1 MHCWFL
7 SCLVPYW
14 LCFDIF
20 VRRVV
25 LRLSTLRASLA
36 LLLAL
41 AALGFLPMIFPAV
54 IPGGDPEWYRSHH
67 TGSLST
73 PTDFAVVLLK
83 FHPLAYVHTFA
94 FGAVLARVRH
104 LLGQAMENASRAN
117 PAGAGADGAPGSNG
131 GETACPLS
139 ALMSEERLPASAIP
153 PPPPPLSVRTLALV
167 FRLGASVGYFGL
179 LLMFNLP
186 ELRPI
191 SFKLSARLSVLMLLQ
206 GLVLVGLTPLPQP
219 ASIIVLPE
227 GYQPVGS
234 VKPRSYF
241 LRDPVEAILAFS
253 PAALGDLSYA
263 QYLVQ
268 FLVLRLW
275 PIKPIGST
283 LELLG
288 FFALLLGTSQ
298 LLVLF
303 VVRPAAKL
311 FLR

>member
-14 LCFDIF
+14 LCYDIF

-25 LRLSTLRASLA
+25 LHLTSLRSSLA

-41 AALGFLPMIFPAV
+41 AALGFLPLIFPAS
-54 IPGGDPEWYRSHH
+54 IPGGDPEWYRGHH
-67 TGSLST
+67 TGSLRT

-83 FHPLAYVHTFA
+83 FHPLAYLHTFA

-104 LLGQAMENASRAN
+104 LLGQVMLGVAPSR
-117 PAGAGADGAPGSNG
+117 PLGGAARGVRGDKVDGATLTGL
-131 GETACPLS
+131 LS
-139 ALMSEERLPASAIP
+139 EDEPPSPAS
-153 PPPPPLSVRTLALV
+153 PPLLPLLWARLLALL
-167 FRLGASVGYFGL
+167 FRLGASLGYLGL
-179 LLMFNLP
+179 VLMFNLP

-206 GLVLVGLTPLPQP
+206 GLVLVGLTPLPQQAP
-219 ASIIVLPE
+219 LSIFSE
-227 GYQPVGS
+227 GHQPLGPMRARLRYV
-234 VKPRSYF
+234 
-241 LRDPVEAILAFS
+241 RDPIEAILAQS

-283 LELLG
+283 VELLC
-288 FFALLLGTSQ
+288 FFGLLLGTSQ
-298 LLVLF
+298 LLVLL

-311 FLR
+311 FVR

>member
-1 MHCWFL
+1 MHSWFL

-14 LCFDIF
+14 IVYDIF

-25 LRLSTLRASLA
+25 LRLSTLRSSLA
-36 LLLAL
+36 LLLSL

-54 IPGGDPEWYRSHH
+54 IPGGDPEWYSSHH

-83 FHPLAYVHTFA
+83 FHPLAYLHTFA

-104 LLGQAMENASRAN
+104 LLGQAMEGASGEH
-117 PAGAGADGAPGSNG
+117 PAGTRAGGVPGGKG
-131 GETACPLS
+131 GEAACSLS
-139 ALMSEERLPASAIP
+139 ALMSEEGLSTPAGPAP
-153 PPPPPLSVRTLALV
+153 PPSLSVRTLALV
-167 FRLGASVGYFGL
+167 FRLGASIGYFGL
-179 LLMFNLP
+179 LLMFHMP

-206 GLVLVGLTPLPQP
+206 GLVLVGLTPLPRP

-227 GYQPVGS
+227 GYQPGGS
-234 VKPRSYF
+234 VKPRSCS
-241 LRDPVEAILAFS
+241 LRDPIEAILAHS

-263 QYLVQ
+263 QYLMQ

-275 PIKPIGST
+275 PIKPIGT
-283 LELLG
+283 NLELLG
-288 FFALLLGTSQ
+288 FFALLLGSSQ
-298 LLVLF
+298 LLVLL
-303 VVRPAAKL
+303 VVTPAAKR
-311 FLR
+311 FVR